1 MQQPVSL
8 GGSTDKRAPR
18 RNRELR
24 DIICLSHLRWGFV
37 FQRPNHLMSLA
48 ARERR
53 VFFFEEPTYGSMH
66 AELDVREV
74 EPNLWVVVPRLR
86 SSDRARAKE
95 VLRGL
100 ASELARQRSIVMPV
114 VWFYTPMAL
123 EFARALEASVIVYD
137 CMDELSAFH
146 GAPVALRTLES
157 ELFERADIVFTGG
170 QSLFEAKRD
179 RHSNVH
185 CFPSSVDV
193 AHFAA
198 ARERLPDPADQ
209 AVLARPR
216 LGYFGVVDERIDL
229 ALLARIADERPAWQ
243 LVVVG
248 PVVKIEASS
257 LPVRPN
263 IRYLGQKTY
272 EELPSYLAGWDAA
285 LMPFAQNEATRFISP
300 TKTLEYLAGGK
311 QVISTPIAD
320 VVKPYGEWGLV
331 EVAHAD
337 DFVQAIERVLR
348 NGVQKRTAD
357 VERLLAGTS
366 WQATWRG
373 MSKLIESEQ
382 ESNVESLMDDAM
394 LVPEARVLGV

>member
-1 MQQPVSL
+1 ME
-8 GGSTDKRAPR
+8 RAPP
-18 RNRELR
+18 RNRR

-53 VFFFEEPTYGSMH
+53 VFFVEEPTYGSVH

-74 EPNLWVVVPRLR
+74 EPNLWVIVPRLQ
-86 SSDRARAKE
+86 SNDRARAND
-95 VLRGL
+95 VLRDL
-100 ASELARQRSIVMPV
+100 LSELVRHRSIAKPV

-123 EFARALEASVIVYD
+123 DFARALEASVIVYD

-157 ELFERADIVFTGG
+157 ELFECADIVFTGG
-170 QSLFEAKRD
+170 QSLFEAKREK
-179 RHSNVH
+179 HPNVH

-198 ARERLPDPADQ
+198 AREQLPDPADQ
-209 AVLARPR
+209 AALARPR

-229 ALLARIADERPAWQ
+229 GLLARIADERPAWQ

-248 PVVKIEASS
+248 PVVKIEVSS
-257 LPVRPN
+257 LPVRSN
-263 IRYLGQKTY
+263 IHYLGQKTY
-272 EELPSYLAGWDAA
+272 QELPRYLAGWDAA

-320 VVKPYGEWGLV
+320 VVKPYGERGLV
-331 EVAHAD
+331 EVASAE
-337 DFVQAIERVLR
+337 DFVQAIERVLK
-348 NGVQKRTAD
+348 NQVQGRVAE
-357 VERLLAGTS
+357 VERFLAGTS

-373 MSKLIESEQ
+373 MSELIESEPGTK
-382 ESNVESLMDDAM
+382 VESLEDGAIT
-394 LVPEARVLGV
+394 VSKAEVLGV

>member
-1 MQQPVSL
+1 MHE
-8 GGSTDKRAPR
+8 RAPQPIQAM
-18 RNRELR
+18 R
-24 DIICLSHLRWGFV
+24 DVICLSHLRWGFV

-53 VFFFEEPTYGSMH
+53 VFFVEEPTYGSMQ

-74 EPNLWVVVPRLR
+74 EPNLWVVVPHLP
-86 SSDRARAKE
+86 SHERARAND

-100 ASELARQRSIVMPV
+100 LSELVRHRSIAKPV

-123 EFARALEASVIVYD
+123 DFARTLEASVIAYD
-137 CMDELSAFH
+137 CMDELSAFQ
-146 GAPVALRTLES
+146 GAPAALRTLEA

-170 QSLFEAKRD
+170 QSLFEAKRE
-179 RHSNVH
+179 RHPNVH

-193 AHFAA
+193 AHFAT

-209 AVLARPR
+209 AALERPR

-229 ALLARIADERPAWQ
+229 ELLAHIADERPAWQ
-243 LVVVG
+243 LIVVG

-257 LPVRPN
+257 LPVRSN
-263 IRYLGQKTY
+263 IHYLGQKTY
-272 EELPSYLAGWDAA
+272 QELPSYLAGWDAA

-320 VVKPYGEWGLV
+320 VVKPYGERGLV
-331 EVAHAD
+331 EVARAEN
-337 DFVQAIERVLR
+337 FVQAIERVLR
-348 NGVQKRTAD
+348 SPVQERAAD
-357 VERLLAGTS
+357 VERFLAGTS

-373 MSKLIESEQ
+373 MSKLIESEPGRKVD
-382 ESNVESLMDDAM
+382 SRADDATT
-394 LVPEARVLGV
+394 VSKAEVLGV